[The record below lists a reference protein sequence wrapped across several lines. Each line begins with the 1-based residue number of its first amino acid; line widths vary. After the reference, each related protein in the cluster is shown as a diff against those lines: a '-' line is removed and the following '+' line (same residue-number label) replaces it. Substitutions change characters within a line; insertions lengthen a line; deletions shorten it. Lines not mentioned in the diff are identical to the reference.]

1 MTVTVYWGYYHFNH
15 CFFLSCRCSVGIG
28 WPIHSNHEQNWGI
41 KGPLGYQHSHK
52 HSTYLIF
59 VLTFLHFCMEKIF
72 LMGFSL
78 RELNTLLNVL
88 NIITIEKFSWK
99 VKITVHFFFLKE
111 RIVWFIFLNY
121 LHCSSIAV
129 RKELARRNQAGSE
142 SMKSQVEE
150 TKGEL
155 EDLKKNQLDITAG
168 NLQTYYLRMKYQILG
183 QHRVVW
189 GFFFFFLPFSKG
201 KYCAFHIFIEGY

>member
-1 MTVTVYWGYYHFNH
+1 M
-15 CFFLSCRCSVGIG
+15 
-28 WPIHSNHEQNWGI
+28 
-41 KGPLGYQHSHK
+41 
-52 HSTYLIF
+52 
-59 VLTFLHFCMEKIF
+59 
-72 LMGFSL
+72 
-78 RELNTLLNVL
+78 
-88 NIITIEKFSWK
+88 
-99 VKITVHFFFLKE
+99 
-111 RIVWFIFLNY
+111 
-121 LHCSSIAV
+121 
-129 RKELARRNQAGSE
+129 ARRNQAGSE

-189 GFFFFFLPFSKG
+189 GFVFFLPFSKG

>member
-1 MTVTVYWGYYHFNH
+1 M
-15 CFFLSCRCSVGIG
+15 
-28 WPIHSNHEQNWGI
+28 
-41 KGPLGYQHSHK
+41 
-52 HSTYLIF
+52 
-59 VLTFLHFCMEKIF
+59 
-72 LMGFSL
+72 
-78 RELNTLLNVL
+78 
-88 NIITIEKFSWK
+88 
-99 VKITVHFFFLKE
+99 
-111 RIVWFIFLNY
+111 
-121 LHCSSIAV
+121 

-189 GFFFFFLPFSKG
+189 GFFFCPFQKENIVL
-201 KYCAFHIFIEGY
+201 FIFS

>member
-1 MTVTVYWGYYHFNH
+1 M
-15 CFFLSCRCSVGIG
+15 
-28 WPIHSNHEQNWGI
+28 
-41 KGPLGYQHSHK
+41 
-52 HSTYLIF
+52 
-59 VLTFLHFCMEKIF
+59 
-72 LMGFSL
+72 
-78 RELNTLLNVL
+78 
-88 NIITIEKFSWK
+88 
-99 VKITVHFFFLKE
+99 
-111 RIVWFIFLNY
+111 
-121 LHCSSIAV
+121 

-168 NLQTYYLRMKYQILG
+168 NLWTYYHKMKYQILG

-189 GFFFFFLPFSKG
+189 GFVFFLPFSKG

>member
-1 MTVTVYWGYYHFNH
+1 M
-15 CFFLSCRCSVGIG
+15 
-28 WPIHSNHEQNWGI
+28 
-41 KGPLGYQHSHK
+41 
-52 HSTYLIF
+52 
-59 VLTFLHFCMEKIF
+59 
-72 LMGFSL
+72 
-78 RELNTLLNVL
+78 
-88 NIITIEKFSWK
+88 
-99 VKITVHFFFLKE
+99 
-111 RIVWFIFLNY
+111 
-121 LHCSSIAV
+121 

-168 NLQTYYLRMKYQILG
+168 NLQTYYLRMKHQILG

-189 GFFFFFLPFSKG
+189 GFGFFLPFSKG